1 MTQANQTV
9 EAPKPELTAE
19 ERRKICQ
26 FLMERH
32 RNEIKRIEA
41 FARTYRG

>member
-1 MTQANQTV
+1 MTKANQPV
-9 EAPKPELTAE
+9 EAQKPELTTE